1 MTGILQHPNTIHLL
15 PNCDQQPVYAYI
27 GLAKSLIRSIGEIH
41 HRWLSTIN
49 ARPTN
54 DKLTATKIKR
64 DKRTIQKAKDTWEHV
79 LTNQMDLP
87 DDWITSREV
96 LVGKGTRLAL
106 MDT

>member
-1 MTGILQHPNTIHLL
+1 MTRILRHPNTIHLL
-15 PNCDQQPVYAYI
+15 PNCDLQPVYAY
-27 GLAKSLIRSIGEIH
+27 IGEIH

-79 LTNQMDLP
+79 LRNQMDLP

-96 LVGKGTRLAL
+96 LVDRRARA
-106 MDT
+106 